1 MSNNLRSVLGIPR
14 VQKKKKP
21 VTRKSSAS
29 GNGSTS
35 TSYADSSTLSSPWTS
50 SLPRTKPSAGGT
62 NSPATKLQTQNE
74 HTRRGFSELDDISQA
89 QRYTLTRMFDPV
101 PDRGSGMN
109 STKIAN
115 VLNTRKALPP
125 VNSTAHIQSL
135 LITEKEMAEAVR
147 NGVIR
152 RVILPERKSLSG
164 KGGKITGDLVILVKD
179 LEVMVRNYHGRAGEL
194 LTENTKE
201 KFINWLRSNPSAQR
215 LSMLDS
221 DFTREELDALIR
233 AGFLTAV
240 NENLGRLTGVY
251 ARPEDRS
258 SMLSLEVVSQA
269 AAGSIAAVGGDNALH
284 SAGGTGGA
292 RSGSGGSIVGGSA
305 TMGTF
310 SVAVPGAGVFLKLV
324 AAALERIEEL
334 LERAQDREMPADDLR
349 EKWDGGVAGDR
360 SAAALAKKARGEFVG
375 ILPGRT
381 KKWKEFHGLAFDWI
395 LQEAVG
401 VGLVEVFETG
411 SVGLGVRLLT

>member
-1 MSNNLRSVLGIPR
+1 M
-14 VQKKKKP
+14 
-21 VTRKSSAS
+21 RK
-29 GNGSTS
+29 
-35 TSYADSSTLSSPWTS
+35 
-50 SLPRTKPSAGGT
+50 
-62 NSPATKLQTQNE
+62 
-74 HTRRGFSELDDISQA
+74 
-89 QRYTLTRMFDPV
+89 
-101 PDRGSGMN
+101 
-109 STKIAN
+109 
-115 VLNTRKALPP
+115 
-125 VNSTAHIQSL
+125 
-135 LITEKEMAEAVR
+135 
-147 NGVIR
+147 GVIR
-152 RVILPERKSLSG
+152 RIILPERKNLSG
-164 KGGKITGDLVILVKD
+164 KGGRITGDLVILLKD
-179 LEVMVRNYHGRAGEL
+179 LEEMVRSHHHGKDP
-194 LTENTKE
+194 LTEETKE
-201 KFINWLRSNPSAQR
+201 KFISWLRKNPSVQR
-215 LSMLDS
+215 LATSTTDS
-221 DFTREELDALIR
+221 DPEVFGRDELDALIR

-240 NENLGRLTGVY
+240 NENVGRLTGVY

-292 RSGSGGSIVGGSA
+292 RGECGNLMTGGNSMD
-305 TMGTF
+305 TL

-349 EKWDGGVAGDR
+349 EKWDGGIAAER

-381 KKWKEFHGLAFDWI
+381 KKWKDFHGLAFHWI